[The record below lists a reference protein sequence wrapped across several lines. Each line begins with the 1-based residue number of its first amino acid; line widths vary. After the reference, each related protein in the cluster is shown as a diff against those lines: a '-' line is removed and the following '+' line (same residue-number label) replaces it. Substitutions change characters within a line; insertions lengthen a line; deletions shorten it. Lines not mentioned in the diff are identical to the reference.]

1 MITKE
6 QIEAKAREI
15 ENAVTE
21 TKESAKDTAV
31 LAGIGIVLAVGIA
44 FLMGR
49 RKGKA
54 ARTRVK
60 VVKIR

>member
-31 LAGIGIVLAVGIA
+31 LAGIGIVFAVGIA

>member
-6 QIEAKAREI
+6 QIEAKAKEI
-15 ENAVTE
+15 ENAVGE
-21 TKESAKDTAV
+21 TRESAKDTAV
-31 LAGIGIVLAVGIA
+31 LAGIAVVVAVGVS